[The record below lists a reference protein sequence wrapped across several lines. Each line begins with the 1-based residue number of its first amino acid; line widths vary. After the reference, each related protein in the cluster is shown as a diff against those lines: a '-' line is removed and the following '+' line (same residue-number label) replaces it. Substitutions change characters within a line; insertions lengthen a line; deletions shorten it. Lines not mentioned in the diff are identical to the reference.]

1 MTIKGSLSKHKNKI
15 VSDAPKLELQKWE
28 NLNKH
33 FHESNLAA
41 PKIFSIFIF
50 RPLPFYSH

>member
-1 MTIKGSLSKHKNKI
+1 MSIKGCCLKIKIKI

-28 NLNKH
+28 NLSKR

-50 RPLPFYSH
+50 RPSPVYSH